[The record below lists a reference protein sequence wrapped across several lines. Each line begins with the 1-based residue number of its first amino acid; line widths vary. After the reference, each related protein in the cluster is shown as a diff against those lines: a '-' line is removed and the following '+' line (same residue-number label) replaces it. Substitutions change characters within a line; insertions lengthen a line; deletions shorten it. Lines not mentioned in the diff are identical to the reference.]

1 MIPDTSFENFPF
13 RSLKELAFG
22 RSMQEIKQEK
32 TGAEATSTA
41 LTTDCLELFQ
51 DLSQMQEQWMNE
63 VRSTAMTN
71 EQPWEPS
78 LCNNTIFHEHG
89 QRQGSWSSQ
98 KIKLESRASQ
108 QCCTKPT
115 KTFDMNTA
123 SYLDYY
129 SSNSHT
135 MKSVSDHCT
144 DQTSRTTACY
154 EPRMMNYNR
163 VSNEPPSPYSRE
175 IKVESHEKLTHCDL
189 FRERHHESVA
199 SSFSPQRTYSSSPVS
214 AGNCGYETKSSSFYE
229 DSMSCYFER
238 CQREYMEYN
247 ERHAAHEFKYLPPE
261 LTYPEPR
268 PFQRRGSLQLW
279 QFLVI
284 LLEEPDC
291 SQYISWTGR
300 GMEFKLIDPEEV
312 ARRWGI
318 QKNRPAM
325 NYDKL
330 SRSLRYY
337 YEKGIM
343 QKVAGER
350 YVYKF
355 VCSPEALFGMAFPDS
370 QKPYIKPECRSA
382 QPLLNHSQTMLTL
395 PPEYHNKE
403 YYQHGV
409 PTRYLNNASCFQPS
423 WETYQAEGQT
433 CVY

>member
-1 MIPDTSFENFPF
+1 MIPMMVWSRGEPGIGILDYQIGN
-13 RSLKELAFG
+13 AVYG
-22 RSMQEIKQEK
+22 RN
-32 TGAEATSTA
+32 GA
-41 LTTDCLELFQ
+41 
-51 DLSQMQEQWMNE
+51 
-63 VRSTAMTN
+63 
-71 EQPWEPS
+71 
-78 LCNNTIFHEHG
+78 
-89 QRQGSWSSQ
+89 SS
-98 KIKLESRASQ
+98 I
-108 QCCTKPT
+108 
-115 KTFDMNTA
+115 
-123 SYLDYY
+123 SYLLT
-129 SSNSHT
+129 HP
-135 MKSVSDHCT
+135 MKWQTIYSVS
-144 DQTSRTTACY
+144 
-154 EPRMMNYNR
+154 
-163 VSNEPPSPYSRE
+163 
-175 IKVESHEKLTHCDL
+175 
-189 FRERHHESVA
+189 
-199 SSFSPQRTYSSSPVS
+199 FSGHP
-214 AGNCGYETKSSSFYE
+214 
-229 DSMSCYFER
+229 
-238 CQREYMEYN
+238 
-247 ERHAAHEFKYLPPE
+247 AHEFKYLPQE

-370 QKPYIKPECRSA
+370 QKPYVKPECRSA
-382 QPLLNHSQTMLTL
+382 KPLLNHSQTMLTL
-395 PPEYHNKE
+395 PPEYHNNE

-409 PTRYLNNASCFQPS
+409 PARYLNNASCFQPS
-423 WETYQAEGQT
+423 WETYQTEAGQT